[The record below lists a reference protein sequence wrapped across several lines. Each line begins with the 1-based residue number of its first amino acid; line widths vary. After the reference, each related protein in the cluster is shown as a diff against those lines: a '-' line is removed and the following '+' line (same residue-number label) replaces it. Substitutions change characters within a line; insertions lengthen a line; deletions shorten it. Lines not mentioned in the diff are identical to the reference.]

1 MWLNGIYQC
10 GGKLQIVWNASWL
23 AVGHSFG
30 GIQVLFE
37 DGNNYKWKNALEEGK
52 TMQVETEGVQNSRPN
67 LNEGKVNYED
77 FFESRKRILK

>member
-1 MWLNGIYQC
+1 LISSGTFFRRYSGSLC
-10 GGKLQIVWNASWL
+10 
-23 AVGHSFG
+23 
-30 GIQVLFE
+30 E
-37 DGNNYKWKNALEEGK
+37 DGNNYKWKNAFEEGK